1 MWFIQP
7 FDNTI
12 ERKIKKFKSD
22 KPLIKNYKAF
32 IEELKVVD
40 DPRTL
45 GDLKHG
51 KFRHCYGIH
60 LTKSHS
66 LIYYVDFQQNTV
78 FLIDLDDNKNLYGRD
93 NKA

>member
-51 KFRHCYGIH
+51 KFRYCYGMH
-60 LTKSHS
+60 FTKSHS
-66 LIYYVDFQQNTV
+66 LIYYVDFQRNTV
-78 FLIDLDDNKNLYGRD
+78 FLIDLDDHKNLYGRD

>member
-51 KFRHCYGIH
+51 KFRYCYGMH

-66 LIYYVDFQQNTV
+66 LIYYVDFQRNTV
-78 FLIDLDDNKNLYGRD
+78 FLIDLDDHKNLYGRD

>member
-12 ERKIKKFKSD
+12 ERKIKKFKND
-22 KPLIKNYKAF
+22 KPLIKNYKTF

-51 KFRHCYGIH
+51 KFRH
-60 LTKSHS
+60 
-66 LIYYVDFQQNTV
+66 
-78 FLIDLDDNKNLYGRD
+78 
-93 NKA
+93 